1 MANTYWQFIRT
12 CQECGHKQTDT
23 KPIGGVSDKWLA
35 KKCKKC
41 KSEALD
47 YGSEQEF
54 DDKGNPVIR
63 DFTEDDE

>member
-12 CQECGHKQTDT
+12 CQECGHTQTDKEPT
-23 KPIGGVSDKWLA
+23 KGITDSYLN

-47 YGSEQEF
+47 YGSLQEF
-54 DDKGNPVIR
+54 DDKGNPVIHN
-63 DFTEDDE
+63 DEDE